1 MMPQTFLGIGGRKIF
16 RDEIWSSLRFPFIAD
31 HKYYKKHGFYD
42 FPQSRKKQRI
52 ISSVLMTLSKIP
64 GFRNEIYKKRM
75 KNEMIKPLQSVL
87 RSK

>member
-1 MMPQTFLGIGGRKIF
+1 MMPKTFLSIGGHKIF

-31 HKYYKKHGFYD
+31 NAYYKSHEMYD
-42 FPQSRKKQRI
+42 FPQTRKKQRMI
-52 ISSVLMTLSKIP
+52 NSILITLAKIP

-87 RSK
+87 RG